1 MGYYAAQIVT
11 NRGLEAIA
19 RTEAKQSVLTFTSL
33 KTGTGIYTQQEIS
46 KLDDAT
52 ALKKEKQSFPVNSIS
67 VKDKTLRIESVI
79 SNEGVT
85 EEYQIREIGVFA
97 RENEGEEFL
106 VAISL
111 CTDRPAVV
119 PVFENVPI
127 ETIITD
133 YLAVSNAENFTIDY
147 QSGAYV
153 TVEELRRVV
162 NGLPLVDYDED
173 KEMIVMDHGSIAGT
187 GVVLDSETLTE
198 AVKSVMKEITA
209 EDVAKIFEC

>member
-1 MGYYAAQIVT
+1 MGYYAKQIVT
-11 NRGLEAIA
+11 NRALEAIA
-19 RTEAKQSVLTFTSL
+19 RAEALQSVLTFTAV

-46 KLDDAT
+46 KLDDAVS
-52 ALKKEKQSFPVNSIS
+52 LKEVKQSFPVHSITA
-67 VKDKTLRIESVI
+67 KEKMLRIESVI

-106 VAISL
+106 VTISL
-111 CTDRPAVV
+111 CTDRQAVV

-133 YLAVSNAENFTIDY
+133 YLAVSNTENFTIDY
-147 QSGAYV
+147 RSGVYV

-162 NGLPLVDYDED
+162 NGLPLVEYDED
-173 KEMIVMDHGSIAGT
+173 EEMIVIDHGSIAGT
-187 GVVLDSETLTE
+187 GAVLDSVTLTE
-198 AVKSVMKEITA
+198 AVKSVMREITA
-209 EDVAKIFEC
+209 DEVTQIFDS

>member
-1 MGYYAAQIVT
+1 MGYYAKQIVT
-11 NRGLEAIA
+11 NRALEAIA
-19 RTEAKQSVLTFTSL
+19 RAEALQSVLTFTAV

-46 KLDDAT
+46 KLDDAVS
-52 ALKKEKQSFPVNSIS
+52 LKEVKQSFPVHSITA
-67 VKDKTLRIESVI
+67 KEKTLRIESVI

-106 VAISL
+106 VTISL

-127 ETIITD
+127 ETIIMD

-147 QSGAYV
+147 RSGVYV

-162 NGLPLVDYDED
+162 NGLPLVEYDKDE
-173 KEMIVMDHGSIAGT
+173 EMVVIDHGSIAGT
-187 GVVLDSETLTE
+187 GAVLDSVTLTE
-198 AVKSVMKEITA
+198 AVKSVMQEITA
-209 EDVAKIFEC
+209 DEVTQIFDS